1 LQTAKERLV
10 HEKEVNALLLNE
22 LSGLKAEIRKEEE
35 LTEKLGAQST
45 MIGKI
50 KATLDIIF
58 GELRA

>member
-1 LQTAKERLV
+1 
-10 HEKEVNALLLNE
+10 
-22 LSGLKAEIRKEEE
+22 

-58 GELRA
+58 GELKAE